1 MCLTAVAAAAAAVA
15 AAAAAAALQEGVQQ
29 QCERRRSLHRR
40 SARCRNAFSDGSLPL
55 PYMEQVQ
62 RNVCF

>member
-1 MCLTAVAAAAAAVA
+1 MCLTAAAVA
-15 AAAAAAALQEGVQQ
+15 AAAAAAAAVLQEGVQQ
-29 QCERRRSLHRR
+29 LSCSLHRR